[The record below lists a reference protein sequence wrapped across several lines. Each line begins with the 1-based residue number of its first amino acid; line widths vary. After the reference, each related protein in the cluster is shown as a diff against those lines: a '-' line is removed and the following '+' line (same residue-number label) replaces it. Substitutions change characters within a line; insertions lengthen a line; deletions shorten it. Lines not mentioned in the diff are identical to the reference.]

1 MPNTTISA
9 ENLGPI
15 ANFEFTPR
23 KHGVTVLVAPNGSG
37 KSILL
42 EAVQTAAIGKGK
54 LPLRDRTKKGT
65 FSAFGAVITIGGTC
79 RHSGGFEVTNLEGR
93 FDLAMLVDPG
103 LVSPAA
109 ADNTRIKALV
119 SLTGVE
125 ASVNLFKSHE
135 AFVDFDN
142 VVTTTAVETD
152 DLVLMAAK
160 IKKAYD
166 DAALLKERFAENQT
180 GQATALIPP
189 ADLDLEAESDAAVL
203 QTAYNE
209 ARDYR
214 TTLEEQERAA
224 KQSSTSIAES
234 QELLGRLNAIGLSKE
249 HETLTNESRS
259 ASAAI
264 SLKSARIT
272 ELEQEI
278 RQLKT
283 EITSCSNVVSSA
295 ELRLK
300 QVAANIELV
309 NAAKATIAKSVV
321 AAPDPATVME
331 AIDALAAAERA
342 VENGMKIRAALA
354 NQDKRNAHLQ
364 TAKEAKLRAIKYR
377 EAAKASDDV
386 LSASI
391 KCPQLRVESDG
402 KAARLVT
409 DTDRGKSIAYH
420 DLSEGER
427 WAVAIDI
434 AADQVG
440 EDGLVVISQ
449 VGWEGIDGRNRI
461 NIDHRAT
468 ERKIFIL
475 TAEAAADPL
484 ANKEI
489 KPLALAEAEAEQV
502 RGAQVAA
509 EMSRTG
515 DYPES
520 VVSQLDRVYRDTL
533 KDLPEGSIP
542 PHVMAATSPVT
553 SPVNPPAKP
562 PGKPPVKKPAPTPP
576 PSDDIDEIPF

>member
-1 MPNTTISA
+1 MPNTTITA

-42 EAVQTAAIGKGK
+42 EAVQTAAIGTGK

-79 RHSGGFEVTNLEGR
+79 RHTGGFEVTNLEGR

-103 LVSPAA
+103 LKSPAA

-152 DLVLMAAK
+152 DLVLMAGK

-166 DAALLKERFAENQT
+166 DAALLQERYAENQT

-209 ARDYR
+209 ARDER
-214 TTLEEQERAA
+214 TRLEEQERSA
-224 KQSSTSIAES
+224 KNSSKSLAES
-234 QELLGRLNAIGLSKE
+234 QELLNKLNADGLQRDHDARTE
-249 HETLTNESRS
+249 EIRLAEQ
-259 ASAAI
+259 AI
-264 SLKSARIT
+264 SVKRNRIAA
-272 ELEQEI
+272 LEQEI
-278 RQLKT
+278 RDLSAEITHCNSVIDSCKGHLKT
-283 EITSCSNVVSSA
+283 IAV
-295 ELRLK
+295 
-300 QVAANIELV
+300 NINLV
-309 NAAKATIAKSVV
+309 NAAKATMAKSAV
-321 AAPDPATVME
+321 AMPDPAVVQE

-342 VENGMKIRAALA
+342 VENGMKIRSALA
-354 NQDKRNAHLQ
+354 SQAKRTSHLQ
-364 TAKEAKLRAIKYR
+364 TAKEAKLKAIKYR

-440 EDGLVVISQ
+440 PDGLVVISQ

-484 ANKEI
+484 AKKEI

-515 DYPES
+515 QFPES
-520 VVSQLDRVYRDTL
+520 VVS
-533 KDLPEGSIP
+533 
-542 PHVMAATSPVT
+542 MAATTPVTTPVT

-562 PGKPPVKKPAPTPP
+562 PAKPPVKKPAPTPP